1 MICRKRWICP
11 VGVLAI
17 WFSISAGSLLSQTV
31 PDQPKIDSPITATA
45 APGQHIVVT
54 GTNFGAGGTLWAG
67 TSPANVVRWS
77 DTRIEADLS
86 LTTTSGSLAVFR
98 SDKQIWSKATPF
110 FITAPPTSDNGITVT
125 DVKVYDDATLQQ
137 MLDSARARLAG
148 MQFLD
153 QAGLAARLGTIQGAT
168 LRQSGFALN
177 VGGPPIPGSQITANT
192 GNTTTTQLQGTNTQA
207 NTGNTISTTS
217 NGTNN
222 QTSGSTNGAGATTSG
237 TQNTATTNNQLQV
250 TGPSTISTTSGSNQ
264 SQTVGPSL
272 STVDTL
278 AQQNPIT
285 PTLPT
290 TTSFTLPSSFSP
302 AASNLLNEQVELTY
316 ETTGLAMLL
325 EGSLS
330 DHYIQVATDGGSAQV
345 IRRRATIGIPISV
358 APAKKYADCV
368 AEVILEITSSD
379 ASIVPQPPAVTA
391 ILPREKTYNIAAIT
405 DSSVSIGGGVVTH
418 ILSVGAN
425 GLWGHKTYYVVQ
437 DQDTV
442 AIQLPPDPNHRSTTR
457 VGWQIHPVLGQKT
470 VQSGTRVLFV
480 QLAFPSQPGV
490 PEFGSVLVTTRW
502 RKLDRKNNIVSS
514 ESIEGSDVTMAR
526 RFSIPSFDVTP
537 GIQNVEGPTDN
548 GDGTVTVRVQ
558 SEGYFAGT
566 FVRIGTNALSAG
578 SPNTLFEPSFISF
591 TVPSIS
597 LATHPAYLVDRSGAY
612 HEIRDPRADAHPT
625 PKCLTLG
632 KVEVKPR
639 NSSTALVTVPWT
651 FGSDY
656 GCKIMT
662 NSLAGISPIVIIGT
676 RVFGYR
682 DAPMQSVTDKQIAFL
697 APLDLLRASPYVT
710 VKRALWGPR
719 FEDSTTIPVTGVPV
733 IDKALMI
740 SKSATEMRVALIGSF
755 LDGLEA
761 KFPSSSKIEPVSS
774 TAAYLVTPLSAAKD
788 AKQAVLQTP
797 SGDLL
802 LVAMPSDISSGPI
815 LQPHAALKSGQG
827 GSITVQGSGLDNFD
841 SVECNKQKLSGATLS
856 GDKKSIVVTLPSS
869 IVVPPAVVLEFV
881 FKKANSLTYS
891 IEVFDTKVDLP
902 AQPAQPAPSTQPPQP
917 K

>member
-1 MICRKRWICP
+1 
-11 VGVLAI
+11 
-17 WFSISAGSLLSQTV
+17 
-31 PDQPKIDSPITATA
+31 
-45 APGQHIVVT
+45 
-54 GTNFGAGGTLWAG
+54 
-67 TSPANVVRWS
+67 
-77 DTRIEADLS
+77 
-86 LTTTSGSLAVFR
+86 
-98 SDKQIWSKATPF
+98 
-110 FITAPPTSDNGITVT
+110 
-125 DVKVYDDATLQQ
+125 
-137 MLDSARARLAG
+137 ML

-153 QAGLAARLGTIQGAT
+153 QAGLAARLGTLQGAG
-168 LRQSGFALN
+168 LQQSGFALN

-192 GNTTTTQLQGTNTQA
+192 GNTTTTQLQGTNNQA
-207 NTGNTISTTS
+207 STGNSISTTS

-222 QTSGSTNGAGATTSG
+222 QTSGSTNAAGANTAG

-250 TGPSTISTTSGSNQ
+250 TGPSTTSTTSGSNQ
-264 SQTVGPSL
+264 SQTVGPGQ
-272 STVDTL
+272 STVNTL

-302 AASNLLNEQVELTY
+302 AASNLLNEQLELTY

-330 DHYIQVATDGGSAQV
+330 DHYIQVATGGGSAQV
-345 IRRRATIGIPISV
+345 IRRRATIGVPISL
-358 APAKKYADCV
+358 APAKEYTDCV
-368 AEVILEITSSD
+368 AEVVLEITSSE
-379 ASIVPQPPAVTA
+379 ASIVPQAPTVTA

-405 DSSVSIGGGVVTH
+405 DSTVSIGGGVVTNV
-418 ILSVGAN
+418 LSVGAN
-425 GLWGHKTYYVVQ
+425 WLWGHKTYYVVQ

-480 QLAFPSQPGV
+480 QLAFPSQSGA

-502 RKLDRKNNIVSS
+502 KKLDRKHNIVSS
-514 ESIEGSDVTMAR
+514 ESIEGSEVTMAR
-526 RFSIPSFDVTP
+526 RFSIPSFDITP
-537 GIQNVEGPTDN
+537 GIQGVEGPTDN

-639 NSSTALVTVPWT
+639 NSSTAMVTVPWKL
-651 FGSDY
+651 DADN

-662 NSLAGISPIVIIGT
+662 NSLAGISPIAIIGN

-682 DAPMQSVTDKQIAFL
+682 DAPMQSVTDNEIAFL

-733 IDKALMI
+733 IDKAVLT

-761 KFPSSSKIEPVSS
+761 KFPTGSKIESVSS
-774 TAAYLVTPLSAAKD
+774 TAAYLLVPLNDVKD
-788 AKQAVLQTP
+788 AKQAVLQSP

-802 LVAMPSDISSGPI
+802 LVAMPSDIGSGPT
-815 LQPHAALKSGQG
+815 LQAHAAIKSGQ
-827 GSITVQGSGLDNFD
+827 STTITVQGSGLDNFD
-841 SVECNKQKLSGATLS
+841 HVECNKQGLGGTLS
-856 GDKKSIVVTLPSS
+856 GDKKSIIVNLPSS

-881 FKKANSLTYS
+881 FKKASSVTSS

-902 AQPAQPAPSTQPPQP
+902 TQPAQPADNVNTAPAT
-917 K
+917 KMIDEAIHN